1 MAKVFLI
8 QAAVHDQHIERAQP
22 LGLMYIAAYLQ
33 RHRGDEVRL
42 HDMRLDWR
50 NYQSPLETLRTF
62 QPDVVGISAHGLD
75 APAMH
80 RLAEL
85 IKKETPT
92 IPVVCGGVHGT
103 AYWREIL
110 ADQHLDA
117 VVIGEGE
124 RTFAELLDAFD
135 KRCSPAEVDGIA
147 YRTGQEVQHRAPRTY
162 QEPLDD
168 FGFPAW
174 SLLDIDAYG
183 RFPRIGLIYRDK
195 RYMSIETAR
204 GCPFHCAWC
213 HNTMGRQFRPRSAEH
228 VVEMITT
235 LVNHYRIRDIL
246 VIDDLFNFDRGRVKE
261 IFTSL
266 LRKQLPVSFAL
277 PNGVRADLL
286 DEETIALMRRA
297 GVYRMMIA
305 VETASP
311 RLQKDMGKN
320 LDLEH
325 ARTMIDYAS
334 RLGISVHGNFII
346 GLPTESEAE
355 MRQTIRFAVRSRL
368 DTFGLYRAIPFKDT
382 HLFEMARQ
390 AGFQQ
395 ATGEMVYSFWDQT
408 QNISPIPLPT
418 INRARRWAYP
428 QFYLRPKRLWRLVR
442 HLPNKARLLPFL
454 FWFFLKKS
462 YSGRDR

>member
-8 QAAVHDQHIERAQP
+8 QAAVHDQHVERAQP
-22 LGLMYIAAYLQ
+22 LGLMYIAANLQ

-50 NYQSPLETLRTF
+50 NFEKPLATLRAF
-62 QPDVVGISAHGLD
+62 RPDVVGVSAHGLD

-85 IKKETPT
+85 IKKEAPS

-110 ADQHLDA
+110 TDRHLDA

-124 RTFAELLDAFD
+124 RTFASLLDAMENQ
-135 KRCSPAEVDGIA
+135 RSPAEVDGIA
-147 YRTGQEVQHRAPRTY
+147 YRAGDEIQRNAPRTF
-162 QEPLDD
+162 QEPLDE

-213 HNTMGRQFRPRSAEH
+213 HNTMGRRFRPRSAEH
-228 VVEMITT
+228 VVEMIAT
-235 LVNHYRIRDIL
+235 LVKQYRIRDIL
-246 VIDDLFNFDRGRVKE
+246 IIDDLFNFDRERVKD
-261 IFTSL
+261 IFTRL
-266 LRKQLPVSFAL
+266 LSKQLPVSFAL

-286 DEETIALMRRA
+286 DEETIALMHRA

-311 RLQKDMGKN
+311 RLQKEMGKN
-320 LDLEH
+320 LDVEN
-325 ARTMIDYAS
+325 ARRVIATAA

-346 GLPTESEAE
+346 GLPTECETE
-355 MRQTIRFAVRSRL
+355 MHQTIRFAVRSHL

-382 HLFEMARQ
+382 RLFEMARQ
-390 AGFQQ
+390 AGMQP
-395 ATGEMVYSFWDQT
+395 AEGEMVYSFWDQK
-408 QNISPIPLPT
+408 QNISPIPLHQ
-418 INRARRWAYP
+418 INQARRWAYP
-428 QFYLRPKRLWRLVR
+428 QFYLRPQRLWRMIR
-442 HLPNKARLLPFL
+442 HMPNKMRLLPFL
-454 FWFFLKKS
+454 FWFFLKKLV
-462 YSGRDR
+462 RQ